1 MVKITAMTGLK
12 NFKKTWGTHMKGQLE
27 SEIPQFTVATYLKS
41 VTEDSQTART
51 AINGKNEWTKII
63 WPDVASMPY
72 VSSQRNSESARTVDS
87 EGEIGNNIND
97 DEKRYSN
104 QGNSNSSSV
113 KDFNQI
119 EPPISSE
126 LSDEDLEHLRVKSK
140 DTIKDEVDTPEEKI
154 NPEEEEIK
162 EAPEFD
168 QEEAASERHR
178 QRQTKW
184 KRKRNLS
191 KYRI

>member
-1 MVKITAMTGLK
+1 
-12 NFKKTWGTHMKGQLE
+12 
-27 SEIPQFTVATYLKS
+27 
-41 VTEDSQTART
+41 
-51 AINGKNEWTKII
+51 
-63 WPDVASMPY
+63 MPY

-119 EPPISSE
+119 EPPISSVASE
-126 LSDEDLEHLRVKSK
+126 TK

-178 QRQTKW
+178 QRQNKW

-191 KYRI
+191 KSRIQLSWR

>member
-1 MVKITAMTGLK
+1 
-12 NFKKTWGTHMKGQLE
+12 
-27 SEIPQFTVATYLKS
+27 
-41 VTEDSQTART
+41 
-51 AINGKNEWTKII
+51 
-63 WPDVASMPY
+63 MPN
-72 VSSQRNSESARTVDS
+72 VSSHRNSESARTVDS
-87 EGEIGNNIND
+87 EGEIGNNISD
-97 DEKRYSN
+97 DEKRCNN

-154 NPEEEEIK
+154 NPEGEEIK

-178 QRQTKW
+178 QRQNKW

-191 KYRI
+191 KSRI

>member
-1 MVKITAMTGLK
+1 
-12 NFKKTWGTHMKGQLE
+12 
-27 SEIPQFTVATYLKS
+27 
-41 VTEDSQTART
+41 
-51 AINGKNEWTKII
+51 
-63 WPDVASMPY
+63 MPY

-87 EGEIGNNIND
+87 EGEIGNNISD
-97 DEKRYSN
+97 DEKRCNN

-119 EPPISSE
+119 QPPVSSE

-162 EAPEFD
+162 EAPAFD

-178 QRQTKW
+178 QRQNKW

-191 KYRI
+191 KSRI

>member
-1 MVKITAMTGLK
+1 
-12 NFKKTWGTHMKGQLE
+12 
-27 SEIPQFTVATYLKS
+27 
-41 VTEDSQTART
+41 
-51 AINGKNEWTKII
+51 
-63 WPDVASMPY
+63 MPY
-72 VSSQRNSESARTVDS
+72 VSSHRNSESARTVDS
-87 EGEIGNNIND
+87 EGEIGNNISD
-97 DEKRYSN
+97 DEKRCNN

-119 EPPISSE
+119 QPPVSSE

-154 NPEEEEIK
+154 NPGEEIK

-178 QRQTKW
+178 QRQNKW

-191 KYRI
+191 KSRI